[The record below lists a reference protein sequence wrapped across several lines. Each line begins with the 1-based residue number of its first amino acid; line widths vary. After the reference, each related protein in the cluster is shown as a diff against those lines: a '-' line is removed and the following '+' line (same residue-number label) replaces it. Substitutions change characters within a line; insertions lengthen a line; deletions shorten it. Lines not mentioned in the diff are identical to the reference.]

1 MGLTRIGAN
10 ATVGQPI
17 PPPLQSHPGT
27 KRMRACVR
35 YALVLCA
42 GVPTLLS
49 AQGFGI
55 YEQGTCAMG
64 RAGTGVAAPCSDGS
78 AMFFNPAG
86 LAGLT
91 GAHATIGVTL
101 IDIQGGFTDDVF
113 QQHTELD
120 DPLIGVP
127 QLYISYGATS
137 KLAVGVGLFAPYGLE
152 TRWPMTF
159 DGRFAGYKNF
169 LRSIYI
175 QPTLAYQVTPRL
187 SLGGGLDIVLGKV
200 ELNQH
205 LDLADAPVP
214 LPGLPLGTT
223 FSQFGI
229 APGTDFVNAHLEA
242 TKTTV
247 GAHFGAIFKAT
258 DRLSFGANFL
268 TQAKFDYSGTATF
281 AQVQTG
287 LILPAA
293 VSIGALTIPA
303 GCPIDDLLST
313 PTLACST
320 SPTPFGLN
328 LFDPSTGAFRTQP
341 VTTTIKNPSQ
351 LALGLAY
358 KLPNGWT
365 LLGDYQL
372 TWWSQFDELDI
383 TFPQDA
389 SGLLSRKLFEHYQ
402 NTSGFRFGAEW
413 AKSAKW
419 TLRGGYLHHDGAAP
433 AETVTP
439 LLPEGQRNEFTAGAT
454 VKLAKSLTADL
465 AYQFVRQGDR
475 RGRTREPIFNQVP
488 TTGLNNGL
496 YTLHAHL
503 FGVSLGYAF

>member
-1 MGLTRIGAN
+1 
-10 ATVGQPI
+10 
-17 PPPLQSHPGT
+17 
-27 KRMRACVR
+27 MRACVR

-169 LRSIYI
+169 LRSVYI
-175 QPTLAYQVTPRL
+175 QPTLAYQLTPRL

-242 TKTTV
+242 TETTV
-247 GAHFGAIFKAT
+247 AAHFGATFKAT

-281 AQVQTG
+281 TQVPTN
-287 LILPAA
+287 LVVPADLPLDLPL
-293 VSIGALTIPA
+293 GTLTIPA
-303 GCPIDDLLST
+303 GCHVDDLLT
-313 PTLACST
+313 APTAACGGLG
-320 SPTPFGLN
+320 FGLFN
-328 LFDPSTGAFRTQP
+328 TVFVTQP

-351 LALGLAY
+351 LALGVAY
-358 KLPNGWT
+358 KVTNAWT

-372 TWWSQFDELDI
+372 TWWSQFNELDI

-389 SGLLSRKLFEHYQ
+389 TGFLNRKLFEKYQ

-454 VKLAKSLTADL
+454 VKLAKALTADV